1 MAWKLYE
8 GDCLEVMPT
17 LPDDTFDLIIL
28 DPPYNI
34 GKDTWDKFPSH
45 DEYLI
50 FIEKVL
56 KESERVLK
64 DNGSLYLWHNQF
76 PVLSDFQWL
85 IKEKTDLIFKQ
96 LITWNKRFEGASNKG
111 FLDGYVELTG
121 LRNFQKMAEYCLF
134 YTFQDETGL
143 TTIMDNHIKPLHPFA
158 KYLRE
163 EFKRAGVTRKEIAEL
178 FPSKTGGLTGC
189 VSNWLN
195 GDNVITK
202 EQYLK
207 IKDYLNGEY
216 LRREYEDLRREYEDL
231 RREYEDLRREY
242 EDLRYTFNN
251 QKTHHSI
258 WNYKIPK
265 KIGHITPKPV
275 KLSENIIKHSSNI
288 NDTILIPFAGSGSE
302 MIASTNLNRNV
313 IGIEQNPQYCQII
326 KDRLSELN
334 LEEYQ
339 PQLTHKLL
347 TDF

>member
-1 MAWKLYE
+1 MSWKLYE

-143 TTIMDNHIKPLHPFA
+143 NQVLKQDGFYNLMDYFKQEREKLGWNYNECDEFLGIKASYCYWDKPTTHP
-158 KYLRE
+158 YRIPE
-163 EFKRAGVTRKEIAEL
+163 EKH
-178 FPSKTGGLTGC
+178 
-189 VSNWLN
+189 
-195 GDNVITK
+195 
-202 EQYLK
+202 YLK
-207 IKDYLNGEY
+207 LQSTGFFK
-216 LRREYEDLRREYEDL
+216 REYEDL

-334 LEEYQ
+334 IEEQ
-339 PQLTHKLL
+339 PHEGQKVLTE
-347 TDF
+347 F

>member
-231 RREYEDLRREY
+231 RREYEDLR
-242 EDLRYTFNN
+242 YTFNN